1 MQRASPCLANGCS
14 LCCRDTRMPLSVADA
29 ERISASSGL
38 GVEEFTVPVEGV
50 DGYLQLANDP
60 ATRACVFLET
70 ESADPSASGRCSI
83 HADRPEGCRHYPFII
98 DEEERI
104 VGDDICPHVA
114 EFPSPT
120 RKQKRALRALDRR
133 IERER
138 RARRQTSGSQ
148 NA

>member
-1 MQRASPCLANGCS
+1 MQQASPCLRNGCS
-14 LCCRDTRMPLSVADA
+14 LCCRDTQMPLSLADA
-29 ERISASSGL
+29 ERISVTSGM
-38 GVEEFTVPVEGV
+38 GVEEFTVPVDGV

-70 ESADPSASGRCSI
+70 ASADPSASGRCSI
-83 HADRPEGCRHYPFII
+83 HSDRPEGCRHYPFII
-98 DEEERI
+98 DADENI

-120 RKQKRALRALDRR
+120 KKQERVLRALDKS

-138 RARRQTSGSQ
+138 RERRKASGSQ